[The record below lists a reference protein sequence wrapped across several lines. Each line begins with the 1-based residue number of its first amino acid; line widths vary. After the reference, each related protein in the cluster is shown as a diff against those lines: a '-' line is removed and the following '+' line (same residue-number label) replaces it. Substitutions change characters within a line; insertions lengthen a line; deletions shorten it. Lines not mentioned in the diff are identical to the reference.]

1 MQESKTIK
9 FEFQKKLIMRIYF
22 DNQNVEKHKKDTI
35 ATLSFPNLA
44 VFIIPEEIRI
54 SEISLQHCLLRYYLT
69 TEKWLFLYIKN
80 KKDKKEQ
87 PTEVGFLKQKKALP

>member
-1 MQESKTIK
+1 
-9 FEFQKKLIMRIYF
+9 MRIYF

-35 ATLSFPNLA
+35 ATLPFPNLA

-54 SEISLQHCLLRYYLT
+54 SEISLQHCLPRYYLT
-69 TEKWLFLYIKN
+69 TGKWLFLYIKN

-87 PTEVGFLKQKKALP
+87 TTEAGFLKQKKTLP

>member
-1 MQESKTIK
+1 MNSK
-9 FEFQKKLIMRIYF
+9 QNLIMRIYF
-22 DNQNVEKHKKDTI
+22 GNQNVEKHKKDTI

-87 PTEVGFLKQKKALP
+87 TTEVGFLKQKKALP